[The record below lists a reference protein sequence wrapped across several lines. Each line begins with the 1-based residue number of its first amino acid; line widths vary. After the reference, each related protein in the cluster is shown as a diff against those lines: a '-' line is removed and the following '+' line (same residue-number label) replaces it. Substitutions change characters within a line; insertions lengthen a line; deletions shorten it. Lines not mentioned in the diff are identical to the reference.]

1 MLKIFI
7 CDDEKPILK
16 HITEQVKKQ
25 ILINEYDMEVECSCE
40 SPVALL
46 ETLKKIR
53 ERGNIYLL
61 DVELKHPEYDGFLLG
76 KEIRNT
82 DPQGIIIYITSFR
95 NLAFKTF
102 QYHIEAFDYIVK
114 DADKMDRSVAECL
127 KAVTERLREESSDN
141 SACYTFRSG
150 DVIHHIPLDDILYF
164 ETSSRSHFVILRG
177 KKQWIEFMGNLSDIA
192 DELGERFLKI
202 HRSYVIAVDKIENIN
217 LKAGTVTVGGHECPV
232 SRKAK
237 SELLRRLEQ

>member
-7 CDDEKPILK
+7 CDDEKPILR

-40 SPVALL
+40 SPVVLL
-46 ETLKKIR
+46 ETLRKIR

-114 DADKMDRSVAECL
+114 DADKTDRSVAECL
-127 KAVTERLREESSDN
+127 KAVTERL
-141 SACYTFRSG
+141 SG
-150 DVIHHIPLDDILYF
+150 RVATIQLVTHSGAATSYIISLWMTSCILK
-164 ETSSRSHFVILRG
+164 HPADPIL
-177 KKQWIEFMGNLSDIA
+177 
-192 DELGERFLKI
+192 
-202 HRSYVIAVDKIENIN
+202 
-217 LKAGTVTVGGHECPV
+217 
-232 SRKAK
+232 
-237 SELLRRLEQ
+237 

>member
-7 CDDEKPILK
+7 CDDEKPILR

-40 SPVALL
+40 SPVVLL
-46 ETLKKIR
+46 ETLRKIR
-53 ERGNIYLL
+53 ERG
-61 DVELKHPEYDGFLLG
+61 KEYDGFLLG

-114 DADKMDRSVAECL
+114 DADKMDLSVAECL